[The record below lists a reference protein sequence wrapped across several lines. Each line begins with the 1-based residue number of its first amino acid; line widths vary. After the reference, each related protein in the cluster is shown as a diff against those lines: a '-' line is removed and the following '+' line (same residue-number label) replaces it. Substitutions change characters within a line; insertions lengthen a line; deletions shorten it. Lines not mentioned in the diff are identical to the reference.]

1 MCNAHFTVGRDLPC
15 SKYCGNS
22 IDVHQKAG
30 FWAVFSDSK
39 QDFSQKPGDWAQVR
53 QQQYR
58 TAEPNIGI
66 SNQDEIRKS
75 YN

>member
-1 MCNAHFTVGRDLPC
+1 MEPVLLKLDRRTAN
-15 SKYCGNS
+15 
-22 IDVHQKAG
+22 QKAG

-39 QDFSQKPGDWAQVR
+39 QDFSLKPGCLAQVR
-53 QQQYR
+53 QQKYR